1 LAILN
6 ADHLLDQAEKLI
18 VPPPAGP
25 PRQVDLRRA
34 ISSAYYAVFHAVL
47 KAAADLYVGATNRAD
62 YRYVLVYRSVD
73 HRDLRDLCAKV
84 KESNFSGKLAQYVPL
99 SVFDEETRTF
109 SKLLLELQGRRLDAD
124 YNPAI
129 RLRTAGAQLAIT
141 IARDAIN
148 RLRNAQP
155 SSREAFLTLL
165 LFKVR

>member
-6 ADHLLDQAEKLI
+6 TDHLLEQAEKLI
-18 VPPPAGP
+18 GPPPAGP

-47 KAAADLYVGATNRAD
+47 KAAADLYVGATNRTD

-73 HRDLRDLCAKV
+73 HRDLRDLCAKM
-84 KESNFSGKLAQYVPL
+84 KESNFSAKLAQYIPP
-99 SVFDEETRTF
+99 SGFDEETRTF
-109 SKLLLELQGRRLDAD
+109 SKLLLELQGKRLDAD

-129 RLRTAGAQLAIT
+129 RLRTADARLAIT
-141 IARDAIN
+141 IARDAIS
-148 RLRNAQP
+148 RLGNADP